1 MAVEIL
7 LIDMG
12 KGKLAKFADMAEY
25 PHVFE
30 YPYSVVD
37 EVNFE
42 MKGSWNRDFFKND
55 NPIVLELGCGRGEY
69 TVGLARRYPDK
80 NFIGVDIKGAR
91 MWTGATE
98 ALNEGLKH
106 CSYEL
111 VARMDT
117 DDICKPERFAKQ
129 VAFMEKHPEVDVV
142 GAWIDEFQGDTSHVS
157 STRKLPEASEEIVA
171 FGKKR
176 NPMNHPVVM
185 FRKSAVEAVGS
196 YLPFYLFEDY
206 YLWVRMLLNGATFYN
221 IQESLLYFRLSPKMF
236 KRRGGLK
243 YACVEISF
251 LWKLYC
257 LGYTSFVTTCM
268 NICIRIAARIIPNS
282 LRSWVYKK
290 MLRN

>member
-1 MAVEIL
+1 MKFSVL
-7 LIDMG
+7 LSLYY
-12 KGKLAKFADMAEY
+12 KES
-25 PHVFE
+25 PVFLQE
-30 YPYSVVD
+30 SLESIFCQIRLPD
-37 EVNFE
+37 EVVLVEDGPLTPELYQVVTKFE
-42 MKGSWNRDFFKND
+42 KEHPELKVVALEKNGG
-55 NPIVLELGCGRGEY
+55 LGR
-69 TVGLARRYPDK
+69 A
-80 NFIGVDIKGAR
+80 F
-91 MWTGATE
+91 
-98 ALNEGLKH
+98 NEGLKH